1 MIVVLI
7 LSVCPTSLRGDVTK
21 WLFMVETGVYVGAI
35 TSRVRDMLWD
45 RVVRSIGSGHAV
57 MVSAARNEQHFDVR
71 THNSNLSPVD
81 YDGIILM
88 MNRHSESND
97 SRN

>member
-1 MIVVLI
+1 MMVVLI
-7 LSVCPTSLRGDVTK
+7 LSVCPSSLRGDVTK

-45 RVVRSIGSGHAV
+45 RVEHSIGGGHAV
-57 MVSAARNEQHFDVR
+57 MVSTARNEQHFDVR

-81 YDGIILM
+81 YDGIVLM

-97 SRN
+97 SR